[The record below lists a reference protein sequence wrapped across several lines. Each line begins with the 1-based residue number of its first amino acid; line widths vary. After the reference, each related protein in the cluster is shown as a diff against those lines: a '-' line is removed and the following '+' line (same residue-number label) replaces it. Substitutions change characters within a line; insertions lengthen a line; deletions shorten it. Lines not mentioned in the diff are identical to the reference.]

1 MKAFVQLKAFK
12 KANTIRSKRSINVM
26 NGKPSIPKTKTL
38 GGPKQERP
46 FGSIK
51 R

>member
-1 MKAFVQLKAFK
+1 MKSLLQLTAFK
-12 KANTIRSKRSINVM
+12 KANTTRSKRSMNVM
-26 NGKPSIPKTKTL
+26 NGKPSIAKIKTL